1 MWKRIFQSN
10 FGEEIHYE
18 TKKIYR
24 VVMSPYLLECFSQR
38 IPDFFRPFLKILIQT
53 LHIKKAEPFS
63 AIKEFKFT
71 LRFPGGCMQNVRLR
85 HALEVN
91 GFPTWCFGK
100 ESTCNAVDLGS
111 IPGSGRSLGQGDGT
125 HSRIL
130 AWGIPW
136 AEEPGGLS
144 SDMTE

>member
-1 MWKRIFQSN
+1 MWKMIFQSN

-136 AEEPGGLS
+136 AEEPGGL
-144 SDMTE
+144 

>member
-1 MWKRIFQSN
+1 M
-10 FGEEIHYE
+10 
-18 TKKIYR
+18 
-24 VVMSPYLLECFSQR
+24 
-38 IPDFFRPFLKILIQT
+38 KILIQT

-91 GFPTWCFGK
+91 GFPTWCLGK
-100 ESTCNAVDLGS
+100 ESTCSAVDLGS

-130 AWGIPW
+130 AWRIPW

-144 SDMTE
+144 SDMTEQPTLSLSLAFCPNTVSYGSL